1 MSWLSET
8 PASYGMEQIIL
19 THLHHYQRKA
29 ETRVRG
35 QTVRKM
41 NESVFPQKK
50 STDDRR
56 REKLIHR
63 QGRIDHL
70 RSTAN
75 PLLWGNVVERFAM
88 LVDRVAVCEDAV
100 VARVEH
106 PVGWLRRGE
115 GRQREQLVPDDVV
128 REVVHVLGTDCQR
141 AVRKL
146 AAARLTRSFLS

>member
-1 MSWLSET
+1 MT
-8 PASYGMEQIIL
+8 R
-19 THLHHYQRKA
+19 LHHYQCKA

-35 QTVRKM
+35 SNNPKDERVSLSPR
-41 NESVFPQKK
+41 K
-50 STDDRR
+50 STYDQR
-56 REKLIHR
+56 REELIHR

-128 REVVHVLGTDCQR
+128 REVVHVLLILCVGM
-141 AVRKL
+141 
-146 AAARLTRSFLS
+146 S